1 MNLGNY
7 LMHIV
12 KSFQFMVIFHSNT
25 YIMRNSFISNV
36 IEAYTVAQTRTKT
49 Q

>member
-1 MNLGNY
+1 MNLGNAY
-7 LMHIV
+7 RKVFSVHG
-12 KSFQFMVIFHSNT
+12 IFHSNT
-25 YIMRNSFISNV
+25 YIMRNSSISNV